1 MGCNKLRPEERL
13 KRLEYGISDVLTEM
27 SESRQAFGSREIKDE
42 RKTLNERLKHRSE
55 EMPTEARIR
64 MLVDKLL
71 GTAIVLN
78 AVLKQRR
85 SQKLLAAKE
94 RAEALLKEFIGADA
108 FEQPQTGSGEGKIH
122 DEIERMFNAMVKKA
136 PPNLKD
142 RFTQ

>member
-1 MGCNKLRPEERL
+1 MSNKLRPEERL
-13 KRLEYGISDVLTEM
+13 KGLEDGIGEVLTEM
-27 SESRQAFGSREIKDE
+27 AESRQAFGSREIKDE
-42 RKTLNERLKHRSE
+42 RKTLNERLKHHRE
-55 EMPTEARIR
+55 EMSAETRIA

-94 RAEALLKEFIGADA
+94 RAEALLIEFIGADA
-108 FEQPQTGSGEGKIH
+108 FDQQSKGHGEGKIH
-122 DEIERMFNAMVKKA
+122 DEVERMFNAMVKKT

-142 RFTQ
+142 RFKR

>member
-1 MGCNKLRPEERL
+1 MNSQLRPEERL
-13 KRLEYGISDVLTEM
+13 KLLEDGIREVLTEM
-27 SESRQAFGSREIKDE
+27 SESRQAFGSREIKNE
-42 RKTLNERLKHRSE
+42 RKTLNECLKHRSE
-55 EMPTEARIR
+55 EMSAEARIR

-85 SQKLLAAKE
+85 SKKLLVAKG
-94 RAEALLKEFIGADA
+94 RAETLLKEFIGTDA
-108 FEQPQTGSGEGKIH
+108 FDKPPKGHGEGKIH

-142 RFTQ
+142 RFPR

>member
-13 KRLEYGISDVLTEM
+13 KRLEDGISEVLTEM
-27 SESRQAFGSREIKDE
+27 LESRQAFGSTEIKNE
-42 RKTLNERLKHRSE
+42 RKALNARLNHQGRIMSV
-55 EMPTEARIR
+55 EARIA

-94 RAEALLKEFIGADA
+94 RAEALLKEFIGTDA
-108 FEQPQTGSGEGKIH
+108 FDQSQTGSGEGKIH

-142 RFTQ
+142 HFTQ